1 MWLLARWWITAAGI
15 IAVLAFLQAGIE
27 KEVTMQD
34 GLVALCVATVFL
46 IEAIRERRG
55 LMLFGGV
62 GGIAGSYLWLANGTE
77 ASPFDLRLLAIL
89 GLLFIVAM
97 LAAFGFMLPFIGSNE
112 SRGGL
117 VMIAMFGLLILA
129 VWAIFKFLLP

>member
-15 IAVLAFLQAGIE
+15 IAVLAFLQAEIE

-34 GLVALCVATVFL
+34 GLVALVATVFS

-55 LMLFGGV
+55 LMLFGDV

-117 VMIAMFGLLILA
+117 VMIAVFGLLILA